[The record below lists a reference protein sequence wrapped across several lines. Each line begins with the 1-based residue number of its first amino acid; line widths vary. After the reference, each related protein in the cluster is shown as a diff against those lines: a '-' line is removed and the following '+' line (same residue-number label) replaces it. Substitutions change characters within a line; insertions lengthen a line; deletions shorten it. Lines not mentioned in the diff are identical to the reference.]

1 MPKLV
6 ACNTINVEWLSG
18 AVTTLLSS
26 YYSAKLLR
34 STSRELPLPKP
45 TLLRQGLDFL
55 FAQRRVIDTNVI
67 NQAGP
72 EGPRFHSR
80 TGTNVQTVF

>member
-26 YYSAKLLR
+26 SLC
-34 STSRELPLPKP
+34 STSREPPLPHFSEE
-45 TLLRQGLDFL
+45 R
-55 FAQRRVIDTNVI
+55 
-67 NQAGP
+67 
-72 EGPRFHSR
+72 
-80 TGTNVQTVF
+80 